1 MASAAAATLGW
12 GVPQLYAKGET
23 PRVGRILDPTKGRG
37 SLRHVAPAQALLQQA
52 APSPPTLAL
61 ALARTLAPALALAL
75 VLAPTPAL
83 LLSQAAPP
91 PSPRSAAYSQRRDE
105 LAHVPAAVAAPP
117 STRPESVG
125 AHLSQ

>member
-1 MASAAAATLGW
+1 MASAAAAALGW

-52 APSPPTLAL
+52 APSPLTLAL
-61 ALARTLAPALALAL
+61 ALARTPALALAL
-75 VLAPTPAL
+75 ALAPTPTPT
-83 LLSQAAPP
+83 LSQAAPP
-91 PSPRSAAYSQRRDE
+91 PSPRSAAYSQRREE

>member
-1 MASAAAATLGW
+1 MASAAAAALGW

-52 APSPPTLAL
+52 APSPLTLAL
-61 ALARTLAPALALAL
+61 ALARTPALALAL
-75 VLAPTPAL
+75 ALTPTPAL

-91 PSPRSAAYSQRRDE
+91 PSPRSVAYSQRREE

>member
-1 MASAAAATLGW
+1 MASAAAAALGW

-52 APSPPTLAL
+52 APSPLTLAL
-61 ALARTLAPALALAL
+61 ALARTPALALAL
-75 VLAPTPAL
+75 ALTPTPAL

-91 PSPRSAAYSQRRDE
+91 PSPRSAAYSQRREE